1 MNNQPWKKRIQRF
14 ILWSLAILIIVGLT
28 IFIVVGTQLV
38 REGAPTDIKY
48 TDVVVIVLTALSLMV
63 TILGVGL
70 AVMAVVG
77 WATFESKL
85 RDSSFSYFAEQLGK
99 DGPLRRE
106 LESLLVEISLKGVE
120 KAPSQQEA
128 EGPAPDGE
136 YVD

>member
-1 MNNQPWKKRIQRF
+1 MKKIPKYV
-14 ILWSLAILIIVGLT
+14 LGALAVLTTLGL
-28 IFIVVGTQLV
+28 VVFVVAASALL
-38 REGAPTDIKY
+38 RESAPTEIKY

-70 AVMAVVG
+70 AVMAVIG

-106 LESLLVEISLKGVE
+106 LESLLIEISLKGVE
-120 KAPSQQEA
+120 KAPGQQDA
-128 EGPAPDGE
+128 GGPGPDGE

>member
-1 MNNQPWKKRIQRF
+1 MQMKKIRPIVLWTLALLT
-14 ILWSLAILIIVGLT
+14 ILALA
-28 IFIVVGTQLV
+28 IFIVVGSHLL
-38 REGAPTDIKY
+38 REAAPAEIKY

-63 TILGVGL
+63 TILGIGL
-70 AVMAVVG
+70 AVMAVIG

-106 LESLLVEISLKGVE
+106 LESLLVEISLQGVD
-120 KAPSQQEA
+120 KAPQEQEP
-128 EGPAPDGE
+128 EGPVLDGE